1 MMSAR
6 FPIMACTRVH
16 SARHDLDVR
25 RRTAGADP
33 GQIAATLPFMA
44 DRVSIKDIAK
54 AADTTHSTVS
64 RALRDSPL
72 ISDATRERVKRLAR
86 EMGYTPNAVAQSLQT
101 NRTNAVGLVVT
112 SIADPFLADVVKG
125 VEEVAQPVGLSV
137 FLNASH
143 NDPNQEIQVIET
155 FHRRRVD
162 GILVASSRIGSNH
175 LDRLARIDVPVVL
188 INSEAGE
195 DSDFLHSV
203 TVDDQTGARQA
214 VRHLIDR
221 GHRRIGYLGVRN
233 RPLSN
238 ERRRQGYLEAL
249 AEAGIEPRDDWVEVA
264 APAGIGRDQDVT
276 AAEALTPSL
285 LGAGVTAIFCFNDMV
300 ATGVLLA
307 CKHQDVRVPDACS
320 VVGFDD
326 IDLARYVTPSLTT
339 VHQLKREMGSIAM
352 QMLHDLIEG
361 KAVQNRVL
369 PPRFVRRESTAPPPR
384 SDA

>member
-1 MMSAR
+1 M
-6 FPIMACTRVH
+6 
-16 SARHDLDVR
+16 
-25 RRTAGADP
+25 G
-33 GQIAATLPFMA
+33 
-44 DRVSIKDIAK
+44 DRISIKDIAK

-72 ISDATRERVKRLAR
+72 IGDETRERIQRLAR

-101 NRTNAVGLVVT
+101 NRTNAIGLVVT
-112 SIADPFLADVVKG
+112 SIGDPFFADVVKG
-125 VEEVAQPVGLSV
+125 VEEVAKPVGFSV

-143 NDPNQEIQVIET
+143 NDPDQEIQVIET

-175 LDRLARIDVPVVL
+175 LGRLARIEVPVVL
-188 INSEAGE
+188 INSEADE
-195 DSDFLHSV
+195 DFDFLHSV

-214 VRHLIDR
+214 VRHLIEL

-238 ERRRQGYLEAL
+238 ERRQQGYLEAL
-249 AEAGIEPRDDWVEVA
+249 EEAGIEPRDEWIEIA
-264 APAGIGRDQDVT
+264 SPSGTGRDKDVT

-285 LGAGVTAIFCFNDMV
+285 LNAGVTAIFCFNDMT

-307 CKHQDVRVPDACS
+307 CKHQEVSVPDACS

-361 KAVQNRVL
+361 KEVQNRVL

-384 SDA
+384 DGA

>member
-1 MMSAR
+1 MTCSQYM
-6 FPIMACTRVH
+6 
-16 SARHDLDVR
+16 
-25 RRTAGADP
+25 G
-33 GQIAATLPFMA
+33 

-64 RALRDSPL
+64 RALRDSSL
-72 ISDATRERVKRLAR
+72 ISEETRKRIKRIAR

-101 NRTNAVGLVVT
+101 KRTNAVGLVVT
-112 SIADPFLADVVKG
+112 SIGDPFFADVVKG
-125 VEEVAQPVGLSV
+125 VEGVAQPIGFSV

-162 GILVASSRIGSNH
+162 GILIASSRIGSNH

-188 INSEAGE
+188 INSEAE
-195 DSDFLHSV
+195 EESDFLHSV
-203 TVDDQTGARQA
+203 TVDDQAGARQA
-214 VRHLIDR
+214 VRHLIEL
-221 GHRRIGYLGVRN
+221 GHRRIGYLGVHN

-238 ERRRQGYLEAL
+238 QRRQQGYMEAL
-249 AEAGIEPRDDWVEVA
+249 GEAGIEPQDEWVEIA
-264 APAGIGRDQDVT
+264 SPSGTGRDRDVT

-285 LGAGVTAIFCFNDMV
+285 LSAGVTAIFCFNDMI

-307 CKHQDVRVPDACS
+307 CKHQDVSVPEGCS

-326 IDLARYVTPSLTT
+326 INLARYVTPPLTT

-361 KAVQNRVL
+361 KSVQNRVL
-369 PPRFVRRESTAPPPR
+369 PPRFVRRESTAPPP
-384 SDA
+384 SNNS

>member
-6 FPIMACTRVH
+6 FAIMACTRVH
-16 SARHDLDVR
+16 SARHYPDVR

-249 AEAGIEPRDDWVEVA
+249 
-264 APAGIGRDQDVT
+264 
-276 AAEALTPSL
+276 SL